1 MNIISLIDENI
12 ASVNEYYNL
21 SKTLYEE
28 IINYMNFY
36 KIHTLFYTQK
46 IRNIQNEF
54 DNKINNLKGKSD
66 KNIYNEHLF
75 EYINLFPNIIK
86 KQIANYSSLCDNIE
100 IFIKDFGELINQKV
114 NLIKIQQTK
123 YNDSKKNFLLKY
135 QETENAKT
143 SFFNNLSIT
152 EETVIQYYTQKKIDK
167 DDLIYE
173 KNPEIDSINPVNS
186 DKIKKLEDKMLSII
200 QETKIMEKNYLG
212 YIESSKLI
220 KQNVKENSEKT
231 ANIIHLGLND
241 ISSKYQNDIIKIIST
256 IKMCFQEPLSILNNY
271 INMICSFNT
280 KKELEELYQNF
291 CNKSV
296 TSSNIFPSKYKLKT
310 IGLINNTNNENIFA
324 KDIFDNEEDLEKDNK
339 EDKIDKEVISEINLL
354 TIKMMYNNFTLL
366 SAHKLDIESEE
377 EKLQTKKL
385 SNKLFLVIK
394 ESDNDQKKKTNTSEI
409 VFSRD
414 DLVDLEKLLEKKLNR
429 FIFLQRLSRFR
440 ALKYDLPLKYFVL
453 IGNILNN
460 LLTKISEDNDLITA
474 KNCIILSQTFFCE
487 YQKEKIYLKVYIQNN
502 KIFKLKKFWEDLLDI
517 LIKEN
522 EHQSNMKENIFG
534 NIYTLINNM
543 FEFSLS
549 ENEIKD
555 IIEPKIKKYNFN
567 KNYIKDINDLIK
579 IKSESGNQFDD
590 NRKYEKYIGEIKENY
605 NKEINE
611 EIKKEKQDKIN
622 NDIKEEKQM
631 MKNTKYKMSKTFN
644 RKVPVKMNFNKAQS
658 IWDMDDD
665 F

>member
-86 KQIANYSSLCDNIE
+86 KQIDNYSSLCNNIE

-220 KQNVKENSEKT
+220 KQNVRENSERT

-241 ISSKYQNDIIKIIST
+241 ISSKYQNDIVKIIST
-256 IKMCFQEPLSILNNY
+256 FKICCQEPLSILNNY
-271 INMICSFNT
+271 INKICYFNT
-280 KKELEELYQNF
+280 KNELEELYQNF

-324 KDIFDNEEDLEKDNK
+324 KDIFDTEDDLEKDNK
-339 EDKIDKEVISEINLL
+339 EDKEVISEINLL

-579 IKSESGNQFDD
+579 IKSESGNQFED
-590 NRKYEKYIGEIKENY
+590 NRKYEKYIGEIKENF

-622 NDIKEEKQM
+622 NDIKEEKQI
-631 MKNTKYKMSKTFN
+631 MKNTKYKMSKTFT

>member
-1 MNIISLIDENI
+1 MNS
-12 ASVNEYYNL
+12 
-21 SKTLYEE
+21 
-28 IINYMNFY
+28 Y
-36 KIHTLFYTQK
+36 KSHTLFYKQK
-46 IRNIQNEF
+46 IMNIQKEF
-54 DNKINNLKGKSD
+54 DNKLNNLKEKSD

-86 KQIANYSSLCDNIE
+86 KQIENYSSLCDNIE
-100 IFIKDFGELINQKV
+100 IFIKDFGALINQKV
-114 NLIKIQQTK
+114 NLIKIQQTQ

-135 QETENAKT
+135 QEAENAKS

-167 DDLIYE
+167 DDLIFQ
-173 KNPEIDSINPVNS
+173 KNPELDSINSINNS

-200 QETKIMEKNYLG
+200 QETKAMEKNYLG
-212 YIESSKLI
+212 FIESSKVI
-220 KQNVKENSEKT
+220 KQNVKENAEKT

-256 IKMCFQEPLSILNNY
+256 IKMCFQEPLSKLNNY
-271 INMICSFNT
+271 INMICNFNT
-280 KKELEELYQNF
+280 TKELEELYQNF

-324 KDIFDNEEDLEKDNK
+324 KDIFDNEDDLEKD
-339 EDKIDKEVISEINLL
+339 DKDDKEVISEINLL
-354 TIKMMYNNFTLL
+354 TIKMMYNNFSLL
-366 SAHKLDIESEE
+366 SAHKLDIKSEE

-394 ESDNDQKKKTNTSEI
+394 ESDNDQKKKINISEI
-409 VFSRD
+409 VFSQN
-414 DLVDLEKLLEKKLNR
+414 DLTDLEKLLEKKLNR

-440 ALKYDLPLKYFVL
+440 ALKYDLSLKYFVL

-460 LLTKISEDNDLITA
+460 LLSKVIEDNDLATA

-487 YQKEKIYLKVYIQNN
+487 YQKEKIYLKIYIQNN
-502 KIFKLKKFWEDLLDI
+502 EIFKSKKFWEDLLDK

-522 EHQSNMKENIFG
+522 EQHSNMKENIFG

-622 NDIKEEKQM
+622 NDIKEEKQI

-658 IWDMDDD
+658 IWDMDED

>member
-28 IINYMNFY
+28 IINYMNSY
-36 KIHTLFYTQK
+36 KSHTLFYKQK
-46 IRNIQNEF
+46 IMNIQKEF
-54 DNKINNLKGKSD
+54 DNKINNLKEKSD

-86 KQIANYSSLCDNIE
+86 KQIENYSSLCDNIE
-100 IFIKDFGELINQKV
+100 IFIKDFGALINQKV
-114 NLIKIQQTK
+114 NLIKIQQTQ

-135 QETENAKT
+135 QEAENAKS

-167 DDLIYE
+167 DDLIFQ
-173 KNPEIDSINPVNS
+173 KNPELDSINSINNS

-200 QETKIMEKNYLG
+200 QETKVMEKNYLG
-212 YIESSKLI
+212 FIESSKVI
-220 KQNVKENSEKT
+220 KQNVKENAEKT

-324 KDIFDNEEDLEKDNK
+324 KDIFDNEDDLEKD
-339 EDKIDKEVISEINLL
+339 DKDDKEVISEINLL
-354 TIKMMYNNFTLL
+354 TIKMMYNNFSLL
-366 SAHKLDIESEE
+366 SAHKLDIKSEE

-394 ESDNDQKKKTNTSEI
+394 ESDNDQKKKINISEI
-409 VFSRD
+409 VFSQN
-414 DLVDLEKLLEKKLNR
+414 DLTDLEKLLEKKLNR

-440 ALKYDLPLKYFVL
+440 ALKYDLSLKYFVL

-460 LLTKISEDNDLITA
+460 LLSKVIEDNDLATA

-487 YQKEKIYLKVYIQNN
+487 YQKEKIYLKIYIQNN
-502 KIFKLKKFWEDLLDI
+502 EIFKSKKFWEDLLDK

-522 EHQSNMKENIFG
+522 EQHSNMKENIFG

-622 NDIKEEKQM
+622 NDIKEEKQI
-631 MKNTKYKMSKTFN
+631 MKNTKYKISKTFN

-658 IWDMDDD
+658 IWDMDED

>member
-28 IINYMNFY
+28 IINYMNSY
-36 KIHTLFYTQK
+36 KSHTLFYKQK
-46 IRNIQNEF
+46 IMNIQKEF
-54 DNKINNLKGKSD
+54 DNKINNLKEKSD

-86 KQIANYSSLCDNIE
+86 KQIENYSSLCDNIE
-100 IFIKDFGELINQKV
+100 IFIKDFGALINQKV
-114 NLIKIQQTK
+114 NLIKIQQTQ

-135 QETENAKT
+135 QEAENAKS

-167 DDLIYE
+167 DDLIFQ
-173 KNPEIDSINPVNS
+173 KNPELDSINSINNS

-200 QETKIMEKNYLG
+200 QETKVMEKNYLG
-212 YIESSKLI
+212 FIESSKVI
-220 KQNVKENSEKT
+220 KQNVKENAEKT

-256 IKMCFQEPLSILNNY
+256 TKMCFQEPLSILNNY

-324 KDIFDNEEDLEKDNK
+324 KDIFDNEDDLEKD
-339 EDKIDKEVISEINLL
+339 DKDDKEVISEINLL
-354 TIKMMYNNFTLL
+354 TIKMMYNNFSLL
-366 SAHKLDIESEE
+366 SAHKLDIKSEE

-394 ESDNDQKKKTNTSEI
+394 ESDNDQKKKINISEI
-409 VFSRD
+409 VFSQN
-414 DLVDLEKLLEKKLNR
+414 DLTDLEKLLEKKLNR

-440 ALKYDLPLKYFVL
+440 ALKYDLSLKYFVL

-460 LLTKISEDNDLITA
+460 LLSKVIEDNDLATA

-487 YQKEKIYLKVYIQNN
+487 YQKEKIYLKIYIQNN
-502 KIFKLKKFWEDLLDI
+502 EIFKSKKFWEDLLDK

-522 EHQSNMKENIFG
+522 EQHSNMKENIFG

-622 NDIKEEKQM
+622 NDIKEEKQI

-658 IWDMDDD
+658 IWDMDED